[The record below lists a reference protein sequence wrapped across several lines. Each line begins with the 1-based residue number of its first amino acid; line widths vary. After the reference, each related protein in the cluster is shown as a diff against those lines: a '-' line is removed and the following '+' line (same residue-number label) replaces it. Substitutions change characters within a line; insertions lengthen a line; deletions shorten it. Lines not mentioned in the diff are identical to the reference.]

1 MAPVGQEIEI
11 RRAMPSDHG
20 ALVAVM
26 DGWWGRPI
34 ASILPRLFLDH
45 FSGTSLI
52 AARDGR
58 PGGFLIG
65 FHSPAHSGEAYIHAV
80 GVAPEQ
86 RGSGLGRLLYDTFFA
101 ECAAAGRTVVCAVTS
116 PVNTPSIAFHRR
128 MGFSVSEPVPDYDGP
143 GLDRVCFRLDLGAR
157 LD

>member
-1 MAPVGQEIEI
+1 MGQEIEI
-11 RRAMPSDHG
+11 RRAVPSDHG

-45 FSGTSLI
+45 FSGTSLV
-52 AARDGR
+52 AERDGR
-58 PGGFLIG
+58 PAGFLVG
-65 FHSPAHSGEAYIHAV
+65 FHSADSADEAYIHAV

-86 RGSGLGRLLYDTFFA
+86 RGSGLGRRLYDTFFA
-101 ECAAAGRTVVCAVTS
+101 ECAAAGRPVVRAITS

-128 MGFSVSEPVPDYDGP
+128 MGFSVSESVPDYDGP

-157 LD
+157 EG